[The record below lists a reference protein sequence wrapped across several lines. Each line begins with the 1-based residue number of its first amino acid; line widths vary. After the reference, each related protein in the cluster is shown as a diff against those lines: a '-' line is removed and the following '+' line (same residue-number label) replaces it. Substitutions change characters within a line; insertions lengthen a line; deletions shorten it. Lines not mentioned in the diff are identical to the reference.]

1 MYIYKGILGRGGDGG
16 GGGGCKER
24 YVVKVEVTPA
34 LVWSL
39 SLLKVTGE
47 HFDFCWYTISL
58 CSVPGYSMRTI
69 TIIKVNDSIPV

>member
-1 MYIYKGILGRGGDGG
+1 MGG
-16 GGGGCKER
+16 GVRRGMWLRWG
-24 YVVKVEVTPA
+24 VTPA

-39 SLLKVTGE
+39 SLLTGE

-69 TIIKVNDSIPV
+69 TIIKVNDIIPV